1 MNSLGSTLA
10 TARRDALRQWLE
22 SHHEGSQT
30 SFARSTGINPGEL
43 SLLLRNRAIGE
54 RRAAAI
60 ERLAGMPEGYL
71 VNPLPVGEQSAP
83 VEGALK
89 KDEAELLRRYR
100 QASAE
105 ARRILL
111 AAARAT

>member
-10 TARRDALRQWLE
+10 TARRNALRQWLD
-22 SHHEGSQT
+22 SHHDGSQT

-43 SLLLRNRAIGE
+43 SLLLRNRPIGE

-60 ERLAGMPEGYL
+60 ERLAGMPSL
-71 VNPLPVGEQSAP
+71 A
-83 VEGALK
+83 

-111 AAARAT
+111 AAAKAISNSQR